1 MKKIGYA
8 DFMNDEFQFLSL
20 EDEKICMQYWV
31 DKNELTVDDYGR
43 VFNEGGEYVADVRFE
58 TFEEGE

>member
-1 MKKIGYA
+1 
-8 DFMNDEFQFLSL
+8 MNDEFQFLSL